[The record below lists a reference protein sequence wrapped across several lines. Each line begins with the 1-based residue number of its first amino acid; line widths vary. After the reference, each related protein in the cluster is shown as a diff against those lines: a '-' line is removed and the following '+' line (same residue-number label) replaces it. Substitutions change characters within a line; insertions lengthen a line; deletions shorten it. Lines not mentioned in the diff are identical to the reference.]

1 MVYVC
6 YTDTKHEKNQLNNNF
21 ELVKNICCFRYSG
34 KTTKIWLKITVLFF
48 EFYSN
53 WLKWNAS
60 NGLRTF
66 FSNSFMYAKLFM
78 HAKLGSRKIPP
89 EKIPTWKIP
98 THQTPPWKIPPRK
111 ISTQKILTWNIHT
124 QFINCLSS
132 LFLHLILRP

>member
-78 HAKLGSRKIPP
+78 HAKLGSRKIP
-89 EKIPTWKIP
+89 TWKIP
-98 THQTPPWKIPPRK
+98 THQTPPWKIPPGKFPPRK
-111 ISTQKILTWNIHT
+111 YRPGIFTP
-124 QFINCLSS
+124 SS
-132 LFLHLILRP
+132 LIAFLHYFFT